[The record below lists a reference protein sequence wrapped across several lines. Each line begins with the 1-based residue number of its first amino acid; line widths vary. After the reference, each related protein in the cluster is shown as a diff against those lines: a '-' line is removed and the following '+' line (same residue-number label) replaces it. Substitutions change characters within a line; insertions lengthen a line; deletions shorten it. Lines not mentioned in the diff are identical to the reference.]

1 MDIRSIEMKL
11 ARIER
16 LLVGKAVP
24 YTRPGSFSAI
34 AKQPVAGPVHVDIE
48 GLEGDEQGDRKVHGG
63 PNKAVHHYA
72 YEHYARWREQLGA
85 LPLLEQPGAFGE
97 NISTRGLCEA
107 DLCLGDVL
115 RCGEARLEVVQ
126 TRQPCW
132 KLNDRFGVA
141 DMALR
146 VQQSGMTGWYYR
158 VLEPGALEP
167 GQMLSLEHRPFPRWS
182 LTRVLEVLY
191 QRTLDQ
197 AALHELSELPLVPSW
212 RKLVD
217 RRLQERRVEDWSK
230 RLYGLDSET

>member
-1 MDIRSIEMKL
+1 MQL
-11 ARIER
+11 ARIEQ
-16 LLVGKAVP
+16 LLVGEAVP
-24 YTRPGSFSAI
+24 YTRPGSRSAI
-34 AKQPVAGPVHVDIE
+34 AKRAVAGPLPVGFD

-97 NISTRGLCEA
+97 NISTRCLSEA
-107 DLCLGDVL
+107 DLCLGDIL
-115 RCGEARLEVVQ
+115 RCGEVRLEVVQ

-132 KLNDRFGVA
+132 KLNDRFGIP

-146 VQQSGMTGWYYR
+146 VQQSSMTGWYYK
-158 VLEPGALEP
+158 VLEPGILEA

-182 LTRVLEVLY
+182 LTRVLDVLY

-217 RRLQERRVEDWSK
+217 RRLRERTVEDWNK
-230 RLYGLDSET
+230 RLYGSDTET

>member
-1 MDIRSIEMKL
+1 MQL
-11 ARIER
+11 ARIEQ

-24 YTRPGSFSAI
+24 YTRPGTRSAI
-34 AKQPVAGPVHVDIE
+34 AKHAVAGPAPVGFE
-48 GLEGDEQGDRKVHGG
+48 GLEGDEQGDLKVHGG
-63 PNKAVHHYA
+63 VNKAVHHYA

-97 NISTRGLCEA
+97 NVSTQGLSEA

-115 RCGEARLEVVQ
+115 RCGDARLEVVQ

-132 KLNDRFGVA
+132 KLNDRFGIP

-146 VQQSGMTGWYYR
+146 MQQSGMTGWYYK
-158 VLEPGALEP
+158 VLEPGALEA
-167 GQMLSLEHRPFPRWS
+167 GQLLILEHRPFPRWS

-197 AALHELSELPLVPSW
+197 TALHELSELPLVPSW

-217 RRLQERRVEDWSK
+217 RRLQEHTVEDWSK
-230 RLYGLDSET
+230 RLYGANTET

>member
-1 MDIRSIEMKL
+1 MKL

-158 VLEPGALEP
+158 VLEPGALES
-167 GQMLSLEHRPFPRWS
+167 GQMLSLEHRPFPDWPLQR
-182 LTRVLEVLY
+182 LNRLLFDRVLSRE
-191 QRTLDQ
+191 
-197 AALHELSELPLVPSW
+197 ALEPALQLPLVPSW
-212 RKLVD
+212 RKLLE
-217 RRLQERRVEDWSK
+217 RRLASGRVEDWKK
-230 RLYGLDSET
+230 RIEGRPAG

>member
-1 MDIRSIEMKL
+1 MKL
-11 ARIER
+11 ARIEQV
-16 LLVGKAVP
+16 LTGKAVP

-34 AKQPVAGPVHVDIE
+34 AKQPVAGPVQVDVE
-48 GLEGDEQGDRKVHGG
+48 GLQGDEQGDPKVHGG
-63 PNKAVHHYA
+63 VNKAVHHYA
-72 YEHYARWREQLGA
+72 YEHYARWRQQLGE

-97 NISTRGLCEA
+97 NISTRGLSEA
-107 DLCLGDVL
+107 DLCLGDIL
-115 RCGEARLEVVQ
+115 RCGDARLEIVQ

-158 VLEPGALEP
+158 VLEPGTLEA
-167 GQMLSLEHRPFPRWS
+167 GQMLTLEHRPFPRWS

-191 QRTLDQ
+191 QRTLDHT
-197 AALHELSELPLVPSW
+197 ALQELSELPLVPSW

-217 RRLQERRVEDWSK
+217 RRLQQGTVEDWSK
-230 RLYGLDSET
+230 RLYGAQPEK